1 MRGLW
6 AFVGRRRP
14 RVALLAAAL
23 LLLLGAAGF
32 WARVGARQR
41 ALATAALSLR
51 GRIIALDA
59 GHGGL
64 DPGALGPDGLQEDVV
79 VLAVTRQLQAMLER
93 SGAVVVLTRGA
104 DQSTSGTTEGG
115 PSKRER
121 INLRRRVELVNAAGA
136 DVVVSI
142 HANHYS
148 GASSHGAQTFYQN
161 RFPTSRLL
169 AELVQKQLARI
180 TGETR
185 RSISEHINHYILN
198 HTEMPG
204 VTVEIGFLSNPREA
218 RLLATPAY
226 QQRVAYAIFVGLAE
240 WCARLPALID
250 GGSGVTAPSSPRP
263 HTGSPRS

>member
-1 MRGLW
+1 MW
-6 AFVGRRRP
+6 AH
-14 RVALLAAAL
+14 VA
-23 LLLLGAAGF
+23 
-32 WARVGARQR
+32 ARQR
-41 ALATAALSLR
+41 SLAAAALSLR

-64 DPGALGPDGLQEDVV
+64 DPGALGPDGLQEDTV
-79 VLAVTRQLQAMLER
+79 VLAVTLRLQQMLER
-93 SGAVVVLTRGA
+93 SGAVVILTRGA
-104 DQSTSGTTEGG
+104 DQSTSGTTQSG

-121 INLRRRVELVNAAGA
+121 INLQRRVELVNAAGA

-148 GASSHGAQTFYQN
+148 GASSHGAQTFFQE
-161 RFPTSRLL
+161 RLPGSRLL
-169 AELVQKQLARI
+169 AELVQRQLARI

-198 HTEMPG
+198 HTDMPG

-218 RLLATPAY
+218 KLLATPAY

-240 WCARLPALID
+240 WCARLPQPP
-250 GGSGVTAPSSPRP
+250 GGGHGVIAPSSPRP
-263 HTGSPRS
+263 HTVSPRS